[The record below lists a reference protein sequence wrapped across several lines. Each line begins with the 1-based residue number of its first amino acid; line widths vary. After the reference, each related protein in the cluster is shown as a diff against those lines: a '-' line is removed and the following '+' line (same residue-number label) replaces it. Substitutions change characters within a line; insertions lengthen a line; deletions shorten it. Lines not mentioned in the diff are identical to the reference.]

1 MLPAETNRQFTAT
14 QPNQLWVAEITFA
27 TTWVDFVYVAFV
39 IDVFFARR
47 IVGWRVASTMRTPHG
62 GQASNPGVSPS
73 PSNWARALPHG
84 K

>member
-39 IDVFFARR
+39 IDVFFCTTHCWLAGCQHDAHATR
-47 IVGWRVASTMRTPHG
+47 WA
-62 GQASNPGVSPS
+62 GVKSGRFP
-73 PSNWARALPHG
+73 
-84 K
+84 